1 MLHGAEPD
9 GAPVVREGLHHVL
22 RERGALMHE
31 GVLVPGCF
39 GRQLFLWVPLAAGGE
54 QGGEGDQ

>member
-54 QGGEGDQ
+54 QEGEGDQ